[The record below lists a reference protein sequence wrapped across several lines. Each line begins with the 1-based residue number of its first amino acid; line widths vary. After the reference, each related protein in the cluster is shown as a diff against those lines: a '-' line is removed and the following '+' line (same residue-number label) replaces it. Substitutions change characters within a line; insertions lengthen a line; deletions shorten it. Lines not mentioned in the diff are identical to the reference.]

1 MYLLEFTF
9 MKVKGIDFVFFRVSD
24 LKRSVHFYEKVL
36 GLKKTN
42 EYKGMWTEF
51 DAGNVTLAVGTCVT
65 EKKPIIGNNSVS
77 VALAVDD
84 VERAVVTLK
93 KKGANV
99 VQPVKER
106 GVCFVAM
113 IKDPD
118 GNELILHKRKD
129 GSIG

>member
-1 MYLLEFTF
+1 

-24 LKRSVHFYEKVL
+24 LKRSVHFYEKVI

-51 DAGNVTLAVGTCVT
+51 DAGNVTIAVGTCSE
-65 EKKPIIGNNSVS
+65 EKKPALGKNSVS
-77 VALAVDD
+77 VALAVDN
-84 VERAVVTLK
+84 VEKAVETLK
-93 KKGANV
+93 KKGALV

-129 GSIG
+129 NTVG